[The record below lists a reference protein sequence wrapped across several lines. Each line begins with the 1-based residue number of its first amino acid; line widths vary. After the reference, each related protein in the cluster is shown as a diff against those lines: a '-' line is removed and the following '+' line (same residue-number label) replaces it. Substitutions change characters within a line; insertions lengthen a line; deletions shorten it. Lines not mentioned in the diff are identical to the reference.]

1 MLICNCHIHIELP
14 EVHSLK
20 GRRSVLNS
28 LKEKLK
34 KFNVSFLDVSGEYA
48 KEADIAFVFLSHD
61 AKSAAQYREQIESM
75 LERNFSEYYYGVEYE
90 EI

>member
-1 MLICNCHIHIELP
+1 MELP

-34 KFNVSFLDVSGEYA
+34 KFNVSLLDISGEYA
-48 KEADIAFVFLSHD
+48 KEADVAFVYLSHD
-61 AKSAAQYREQIESM
+61 SRAAAQYKEEIESM
-75 LERNFSEYYYGVEYE
+75 LERNFSEYYYELDLEY
-90 EI
+90 I

>member
-1 MLICNCHIHIELP
+1 MELP

-34 KFNVSFLDVSGEYA
+34 KFNVSLLDISGEYA
-48 KEADIAFVFLSHD
+48 QEADVSFVYLSHD
-61 AKSAAQYREQIESM
+61 ARRAAQYREEIDSM
-75 LERNFSEYYYGVEYE
+75 LERNFSEYYYELEYE

>member
-1 MLICNCHIHIELP
+1 MELP

-34 KFNVSFLDVSGEYA
+34 KFNVSLLDISGEYA
-48 KEADIAFVFLSHD
+48 KEADVAFVFLSHD
-61 AKSAAQYREQIESM
+61 ARGAAQYREQIEAM
-75 LERNFSEYYYGVEYE
+75 LERNFSEYMYEMEYE